1 MFCITHYSTN
11 QEPKFKG
18 YTLQLMDRVKTN
30 YFSGSR
36 VGAEEKKEM
45 RKNDGKIKLSKHK
58 PS

>member
-1 MFCITHYSTN
+1 
-11 QEPKFKG
+11 
-18 YTLQLMDRVKTN
+18 MDRVKTN

>member
-1 MFCITHYSTN
+1 
-11 QEPKFKG
+11 
-18 YTLQLMDRVKTN
+18 MDRVKTN

-36 VGAEEKKEM
+36 VGAEEREENSR